1 MMTKIK
7 LSLSAAVAASVFI
20 TTAVFAHGYKKGDLI
35 IAHPTATPSTFWS
48 KNSAAYLVG
57 LRNVGK
63 EPDVLI
69 GASTPVAQ
77 SVELHIMNM
86 DGEVMRMREVT
97 EIALPPNVTVD
108 MKPGAGYHLML
119 MNLTKKLSEG
129 DKFPLTL
136 KFKNA
141 GSVEIEVWVEKP
153 KTGHDHSKHK

>member
-1 MMTKIK
+1 MKKFLRTY
-7 LSLSAAVAASVFI
+7 LSALITASVLL
-20 TTAVFAHGYKKGDLI
+20 TGAAQAHGYKKGDLV

-48 KNSAAYLVG
+48 KNSAVYLVG
-57 LRNVGK
+57 LRNAGK
-63 EPDVLI
+63 EPEVLM

-77 SVELHIMNM
+77 SVELHIMKM

-97 EIALPPNVTVD
+97 EIAIPPNVTID

-119 MNLTKKLSEG
+119 INLNKKLSEG

-141 GSVEIEVWVEKP
+141 GSVDIEVWVEKP
-153 KTGHDHSKHK
+153 KSSQDHSQHK